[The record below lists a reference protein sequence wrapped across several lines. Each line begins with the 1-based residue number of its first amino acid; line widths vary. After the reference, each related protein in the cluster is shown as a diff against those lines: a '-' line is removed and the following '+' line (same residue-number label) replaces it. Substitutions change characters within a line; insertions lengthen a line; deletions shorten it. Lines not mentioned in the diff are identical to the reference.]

1 MDIVKFNID
10 ELPPPPLSWIMDDTS
25 YNGIIFG
32 GLLPLEIEYKIYWFN
47 NQVPPI
53 DLKHIAM
60 NVKLSLFEE
69 CINNEVFLSQV
80 KLFKLNKEWNNLS
93 NIGHI
98 QTFYDVRNGLQH
110 DDQQKEIYNQVLE
123 IKNERETQQQ
133 IVEDNIEKI
142 ENTPQGY
149 KIGALSYISKY
160 NNKMEHNRNKIVKL
174 HITNNTYKL
183 QSQHIYEEKSCNYNI
198 FNMFKEEKK
207 LDYILH
213 IRGKLNQNKYDVGK
227 RYYKKNL
234 EDYKKMYFK
243 RNCWDGERPPREK
256 KYLKRLFELL
266 ELRDLY
272 KPNKSNDFNIDNLYN
287 EFYPNM
293 KRNSEIRFHL
303 YTGLH

>member
-1 MDIVKFNID
+1 MDIVEFNID

-25 YNGIIFG
+25 YNGVMFG
-32 GLLPLEIEYKIYWFN
+32 GLLPMDVEYKIYWFN
-47 NQVPPI
+47 NQVPPY

-69 CINNEVFLSQV
+69 CINNEVFLTQV
-80 KLFKLNKEWNNLS
+80 KLFNLNKEWKNLS

-123 IKNERETQQQ
+123 IKNERETQQE
-133 IVEDNIEKI
+133 IVENNINKFE
-142 ENTPQGY
+142 ETPQGY

-174 HITNNTYKL
+174 QITNNIYKL
-183 QSQHIYEEKSCNYNI
+183 QSQNIFEEKNCNYHI
-198 FNMFKEEKK
+198 FNMERQYKN
-207 LDYILH
+207 LDNIIH
-213 IRGKLNQNKYDVGK
+213 IRGKSNQIKYDVGK

-256 KYLKRLFELL
+256 KYLKKLFELL
-266 ELRDLY
+266 ELGDLY

-287 EFYPNM
+287 ELYPNIN
-293 KRNSEIRFHL
+293 RNVEISNQL
-303 YTGLH
+303 YTH